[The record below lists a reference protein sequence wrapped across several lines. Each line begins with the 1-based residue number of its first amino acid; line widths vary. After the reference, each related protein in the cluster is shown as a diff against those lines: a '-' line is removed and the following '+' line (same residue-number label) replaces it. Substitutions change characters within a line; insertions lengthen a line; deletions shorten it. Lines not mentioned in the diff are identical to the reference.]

1 MRRLGLLVLLLVAG
15 CGGDDPERRI
25 GAAPQP
31 RLDSRV
37 PDAEVRVIRGWISAR
52 NRHDFPAA
60 AAFFAPGAIV
70 DQGRPLVLPTRAA
83 AIVWNSGLPCDAD
96 LTSVRQVDG
105 LPLATFRLR
114 AGPGGPCAGEAVVRF
129 TIGKGKIKRFEQLPT
144 RRREPAPGEVE
155 A

>member
-1 MRRLGLLVLLLVAG
+1 MRRLGVLALVLAAG
-15 CGGDDPERRI
+15 CGGDEQRKIEAGPK
-25 GAAPQP
+25 PQ
-31 RLDSRV
+31 LDSRV
-37 PDAEVRVIRGWISAR
+37 PDAEVRVIRGWITAR

-96 LTSVRQVDG
+96 LTVVRRIG
-105 LPLATFRLR
+105 GRPIATFRLR
-114 AGPGGPCAGEAVVRF
+114 EGPGGPCDGEAVVRF
-129 TIGKGKIKRFEQLPT
+129 TIIKGKIARFDQLPT
-144 RRREPAPGEVE
+144 EREPSPGEVE